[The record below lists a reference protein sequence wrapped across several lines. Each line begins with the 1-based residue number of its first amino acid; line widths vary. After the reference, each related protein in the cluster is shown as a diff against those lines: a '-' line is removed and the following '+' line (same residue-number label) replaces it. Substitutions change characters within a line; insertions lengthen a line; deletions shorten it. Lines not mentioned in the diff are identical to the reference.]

1 MSKTSDN
8 VNLDFPAR
16 MADGRTFTD
25 YRANCI
31 MNHELSGAKNSF
43 VYRYF
48 LENNGAQIEQDM
60 LSKLDAAVKCDDCNA
75 QTVLPVQTV
84 QNCNLGKCT
93 ISGPFSPTIAKPPEE
108 TPPSAN
114 PGIVLASNI
123 PTK

>member
-31 MNHELSGAKNSF
+31 MNHQLSGAKNSF

-48 LENNGAQIEQDM
+48 LENNGAQIEQIM
-60 LSKLDAAVKCDDCNA
+60 LSKLDAAVKCDNCNA

-93 ISGPFSPTIAKPPEE
+93 ISMNDPNGL
-108 TPPSAN
+108 
-114 PGIVLASNI
+114 GLDRSNTYQEI
-123 PTK
+123 KNKK